1 MRKELLEILRCPSC
15 KDTLTLD
22 VYEEAKA
29 NNDEIWTGLLIC
41 RCGNRYAIWRGVPR
55 MLLPEVG
62 MPSEFVKIF
71 KNHLVS
77 DGSKAITPPEDE
89 FSFSVEWSMY
99 KYSSL
104 TWELDLKER
113 VDYFCYYINKTRD
126 SLDGLLILD
135 AGCGNGTLSA
145 AIAATGARVVAM
157 DYSNSIEKAEI
168 NKKHF
173 SWDNFRRLYYVQG
186 DVQHPPFS
194 ENIFVR

>member
-1 MRKELLEILRCPSC
+1 
-15 KDTLTLD
+15 
-22 VYEEAKA
+22 
-29 NNDEIWTGLLIC
+29 
-41 RCGNRYAIWRGVPR
+41 